1 MSTDPAP
8 ETDRA
13 LLDRLLPGWVISG
26 VGVVTGFYV
35 QHMDYLGPLA
45 GNGDLATTAAASALR
60 AILARDRETRGEVK
74 AETPPLRRVPVAM
87 VPCDGY
93 VVVRASDGTIW
104 RCLSPVEAWCP
115 YRPLPQPGEDGGA

>member
-8 ETDRA
+8 ETDREM
-13 LLDRLLPGWVISG
+13 LDRLLPGWVFNDR
-26 VGVVTGFYV
+26 VDGFARV
-35 QHMDYLGPLA
+35 LTFHM
-45 GNGDLATTAAASALR
+45 NGDWCVDRATAVSNFASALR

-115 YRPLPQPGEDGGA
+115 YRPLPQPGEDGGE